1 MKKIAFIAA
10 ALLSTGLAQ
19 AQNSPFYVDAGYSF
33 MQLHTSDPDTK
44 KGLGA
49 LRGMAGWE
57 VHPNLALELMLA
69 AGVSDAKYSDG
80 SKIKL
85 SHSLGV
91 FAKPKFAV
99 TDQIEVFGRAGWTRT
114 RLKVSDGSNSVTDHG
129 QDLAWGLGASY
140 KIMPGWSA
148 SLDYTRYYDKNGGNI
163 SGIGVNVGY
172 RF

>member
-19 AQNSPFYVDAGYSF
+19 AQNSPFYVDAGYSAL
-33 MQLHTSDPDTK
+33 QLRTSNPDTK

-49 LRGMAGWE
+49 LRGIAGWE
-57 VHPNLALELMLA
+57 VHPNIALELMA
-69 AGVSDAKYSDG
+69 ATGVSDAKYDG
-80 SKIKL
+80 GGKIKL
-85 SHSLGV
+85 THALGV

-99 TDQIEVFGRAGWTRT
+99 TDQIEVFGRAGWVRT
-114 RLKVSDGSNSVTDHG
+114 TLKGSDGTSSTTDHG
-129 QDLAWGLGASY
+129 QDIAWGLGASY

-148 SLDYTRYYDKNGGNI
+148 SLDYTRYYNKESVRI
-163 SGIGVNVGY
+163 EGIGLNVGY

>member
-33 MQLHTSDPDTK
+33 MQLKTSNPDTK

-57 VHPNLALELMLA
+57 VHPNLALELMVA
-69 AGVSDAKYSDG
+69 TGVSEAKYSDG

-85 SHSLGV
+85 THSLGA
-91 FAKPKFAV
+91 FAKPKFAI
-99 TDQIEVFGRAGWTRT
+99 TDQIEVFGRAGWVRT
-114 RLKVSDGSNSVTDHG
+114 NLKVSDGTAHESQHD

-148 SLDYTRYYDKNGGNI
+148 SLDYTRYYNKNSGSI